1 MLKAVIF
8 DMDGVIIDS
17 EPLHARAAVL
27 ALKQYKVD
35 MPVEYCTE
43 FIGSTT
49 YYMCQ
54 RMVNDFSLSIS
65 PEELLNA
72 NKDWKENLRDTE
84 GYPAVPYVID
94 TIKDLYSHGLKLF
107 IASSSP
113 GADIEYVMDSLHIRN
128 YFTGYVSGMQFERP
142 KPAPDIFLA
151 AAGLL
156 GITPEECIVIED
168 STNGVNA
175 AYAAGMTCIG
185 FLNPN
190 SGKQDLG
197 KASYLVEGF
206 DEIDYEFILKVYR
219 EEHWTPSEIVSTK
232 RLILKELD
240 ISDAEALYRIM
251 QELDKT
257 AICDDRS
264 ASPEEEAERRKAYI
278 RNIYQFYGYG
288 QWGVFLRDSRKLIG
302 CCGIEFKEINGAGEY
317 ELSYLIT
324 KEYRRLGYAYEAAT
338 AVLKYFTQNY
348 EPDRITVVIDK
359 QNKPSQQ
366 LAAKLGMSKGDE
378 LVRNRRECYQY
389 ILYTEPNNFNIL

>member
-1 MLKAVIF
+1 MLNAVIF

-27 ALKQYKVD
+27 ALKQYNVD
-35 MPVEYCTE
+35 IPVEYCTE

-65 PEELLNA
+65 PEELLAA
-72 NKDWKENLRDTE
+72 NKDWKETLRVKE

-94 TIKDLYSHGLKLF
+94 TIKNLYSHGLKLF

-113 GADIEYVMDSLHIRN
+113 AADIEYVMDSLHIRN
-128 YFTGYVSGMQFERP
+128 YFAGYVSGMEFERP

-185 FLNPN
+185 FVNPN

-206 DEIDYEFILKVYR
+206 DEIDYEFIQKVYR
-219 EEHWTPSEIVSTK
+219 EEHWAPSEIVSTK

-240 ISDAEALYRIM
+240 ISDAEALYHMM
-251 QELDKT
+251 QELELS
-257 AICDDRS
+257 ACCDDRS
-264 ASPEEEAERRKAYI
+264 SSPEEEAERRKAYI
-278 RNIYQFYGYG
+278 RNIYQFYGFG
-288 QWGVFLRDSRKLIG
+288 QWGIFLRDSRELIG
-302 CCGIEFKEINGAGEY
+302 CCGIELKEINGSREY
-317 ELSYLIT
+317 ELSYLIA
-324 KEYRRLGYAYEAAT
+324 EQYRRLGYAYEAAV
-338 AVLKYFTQNY
+338 AVIEYFSQTYQ
-348 EPDRITVVIDK
+348 PDRITAVIDK

-366 LAAKLGMSKGDE
+366 LAGKLGMKKTGE
-378 LVRNRRECYQY
+378 LVRSRRECYQY
-389 ILYTEPNNFNIL
+389 TINTEYNSQ